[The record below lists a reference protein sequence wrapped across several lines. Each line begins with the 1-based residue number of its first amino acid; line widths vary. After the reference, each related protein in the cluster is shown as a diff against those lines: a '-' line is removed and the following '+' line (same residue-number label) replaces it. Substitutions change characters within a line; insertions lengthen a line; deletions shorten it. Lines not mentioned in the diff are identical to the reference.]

1 MTESISSNTST
12 HKESAADVQLFAP
25 ETLINPYEAY
35 RALRD
40 EAPVHFVPELNVHV
54 ITRYDLLREATM
66 DTKTYSSKYD
76 GFLQESQRIAFA
88 AASPEV
94 QTELLRLTEAMIDV
108 PPTMLTLDEPEHTQY
123 RSLVNQLFTAAQIRS
138 AEPAVQKVI
147 DDTIADFPAPESATR
162 TAQVDFAQGFA
173 TAVPLQIIADRLGVP
188 KSDRQFFEDAATAAA
203 SALRLTPLPGEE
215 MVRRAQLALDLQ
227 KLCVRLIEERRAEP
241 QDDMIS
247 ILANSEL
254 GDEKRK
260 LTHGECISVLN
271 QFLVAGHE
279 TTASAFSWGMLLLCQ
294 NPKLQDELRDNPA
307 LTKTFVEETLRMEA
321 PVQGLPRLVTKDT
334 ELGGVALKAGSMVML
349 RYGAA
354 NRDGRQ
360 FEAPDEVNL
369 HRKRAGAQL
378 AFGSGVHFCIGA
390 PLARQELNLGFPAL
404 LRHGKNFR
412 LNPDKPA
419 PEAEA
424 SFILRNLPHLHI
436 EYEAT

>member
-1 MTESISSNTST
+1 MSNSVPN
-12 HKESAADVQLFAP
+12 VQLFAP
-25 ETLINPYEAY
+25 ETLIEPYEAY
-35 RALRD
+35 QTLRD
-40 EAPVHFVPELNVHV
+40 EAPVYHVPELNLHV
-54 ITRYDLLREATM
+54 ITRYDLLRQATM

-88 AASPEV
+88 AATPEV
-94 QTELLRLTEAMIDV
+94 QSELMRLTEAMIEA

-123 RSLVNQLFTAAQIRS
+123 RSLVNKLFTASQIKNAAS
-138 AEPAVQKVI
+138 TVQGVI
-147 DDTIADFPAPESATR
+147 DDTISNFGDATSLDY
-162 TAQVDFAQGFA
+162 VDAFAGP
-173 TAVPLQIIADRLGVP
+173 VPLRIIADRLGIP
-188 KSDRQFFEDAATAAA
+188 QQDREFFDDAASAAA

-227 KLCVRLIEERRAEP
+227 TLCVRLIEERRIDP
-241 QDDMIS
+241 QDDMIT
-247 ILANSEL
+247 ILANSKL
-254 GDEKRK
+254 GEEDRQ
-260 LTHGECISVLN
+260 LTHGECISILN

-279 TTASAFSWGMLLLCQ
+279 TTASAFSWGMLLLCK
-294 NPKLQDELRDNPA
+294 NPELQDQLRENPE

-321 PVQGLPRLVTKDT
+321 PVQGLPRLVTQDT
-334 ELGGVALKAGSMVML
+334 ELGGVALPAGSMVML

-360 FEAPDEVNL
+360 FAEPDTVDL

-412 LNPDKPA
+412 LNPEKPA
-419 PEAEA
+419 PAAEA

-436 EYEAT
+436 EFDAV

>member
-1 MTESISSNTST
+1 MSNSVPN
-12 HKESAADVQLFAP
+12 VQLFAP
-25 ETLINPYEAY
+25 ETLIEPYEAY
-35 RALRD
+35 QTLRD
-40 EAPVHFVPELNVHV
+40 EAPVYHVPELNLHV
-54 ITRYDLLREATM
+54 ITRYDLLRQATM

-88 AASPEV
+88 AATPEV
-94 QTELLRLTEAMIDV
+94 QSELMRLTEAMIEA

-123 RSLVNQLFTAAQIRS
+123 RSLVNKLFTASQIKNAAS
-138 AEPAVQKVI
+138 TVQGVI
-147 DDTIADFPAPESATR
+147 DDTISNFGDATSLDY
-162 TAQVDFAQGFA
+162 VDAFAGP
-173 TAVPLQIIADRLGVP
+173 VPLRIIADRLGIP
-188 KSDRQFFEDAATAAA
+188 QQDREFFDDAASAAA

-227 KLCVRLIEERRAEP
+227 TLCVRLIEERRIDP
-241 QDDMIS
+241 QDDMIT
-247 ILANSEL
+247 ILANSKL
-254 GDEKRK
+254 GEEDRQ
-260 LTHGECISVLN
+260 LTHGECISILN

-279 TTASAFSWGMLLLCQ
+279 TTASAFSWGMLLLCK
-294 NPKLQDELRDNPA
+294 NPELQDQLRENPE

-321 PVQGLPRLVTKDT
+321 PVQGLPRLVTQDT
-334 ELGGVALKAGSMVML
+334 ELGGVALPAGSMVML

-360 FEAPDEVNL
+360 FAEPDTVDL

-412 LNPDKPA
+412 LNPEKPEPA
-419 PEAEA
+419 AEA

-436 EYEAT
+436 EFDAV

>member
-1 MTESISSNTST
+1 MSNN
-12 HKESAADVQLFAP
+12 APNVQLFAT
-25 ETLINPYEAY
+25 ETLIEPYEAY
-35 RALRD
+35 QTLRD
-40 EAPVHFVPELNVHV
+40 EAPVYHVPELNVHV
-54 ITRYDLLREATM
+54 ITRYDLLRQATM
-66 DTKTYSSKYD
+66 DTKTFSSKFD

-88 AASPEV
+88 NATPEV
-94 QTELLRLTEAMIDV
+94 QAELTRLMGAMIDV

-123 RSLVNQLFTAAQIRS
+123 RSLVNKLFTASQIKN
-138 AEPAVQKVI
+138 AEPAVQGVI
-147 DDTIADFPAPESATR
+147 DDTISKFGDATSIDY
-162 TAQVDFAQGFA
+162 VDAFAGP
-173 TAVPLQIIADRLGVP
+173 VPLRIIADRLGVP
-188 KSDRQFFEDAATAAA
+188 EQDRAFFDDAAAAAA

-227 KLCVRLIEERRAEP
+227 QLCVRLIEERRLDP
-241 QDDMIS
+241 QDDMIT
-247 ILANSEL
+247 ILANSKL
-254 GDEKRK
+254 GDEDRE
-260 LTHGECISVLN
+260 LTHGECISILN

-279 TTASAFSWGMLLLCQ
+279 TTASAFSWGMLLLCK
-294 NPKLQDELRDNPA
+294 NPELQDQLRDNPE

-334 ELGGVALKAGSMVML
+334 ELGGVALPAGSMVML

-360 FEAPDEVNL
+360 FEEPDTVDL

-412 LNPDKPA
+412 LNPNKPA
-419 PEAEA
+419 PAAEA
-424 SFILRNLPHLHI
+424 SFILRNLPHLHV
-436 EYEAT
+436 EFDRV